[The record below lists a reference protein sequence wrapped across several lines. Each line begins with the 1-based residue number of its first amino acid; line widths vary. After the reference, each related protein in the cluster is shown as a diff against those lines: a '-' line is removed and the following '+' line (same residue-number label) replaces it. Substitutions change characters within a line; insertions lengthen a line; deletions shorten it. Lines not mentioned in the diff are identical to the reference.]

1 MSLPSVNPSS
11 SPHNLRDSF
20 IFVSISKALV
30 FLVNVFAIYL
40 LFRGHNLPGGG
51 FIAGVCS
58 AVSLILLGFAI
69 GLPRLSEL
77 LKFEPL
83 SVSAV
88 GLIIAIAPAV
98 FPLFLGKPFF
108 YQFHMKYEEVPFIG
122 TFYFGSPLI
131 FDIGVYLVVVSVV
144 AKAIFLIGESTAG
157 FDPISREGRD
167 FLQAAKEKPIEPFKK
182 NQNSD
187 PS

>member
-1 MSLPSVNPSS
+1 MSSLNTDYS
-11 SPHNLRDSF
+11 HNLKDSF

-77 LKFEPL
+77 LRVEPL
-83 SVSAV
+83 VVSAV
-88 GLIIAIAPAV
+88 GLIIAVIPAI
-98 FPLFLGKPFF
+98 FPLLLGKPFF
-108 YQFHMKYEEVPFIG
+108 YQYHLKYEEVPFIG

-157 FDPISREGRD
+157 FDPISRKGRD
-167 FLQAAKEKPIEPFKK
+167 YMQAEEEEAIDPLG
-182 NQNSD
+182 NSD
-187 PS
+187 KS